1 MNAIVINEYGGP
13 EKLEW
18 REFPDPHPGPDEIL
32 VRVKAASVNPVDWK
46 IREGRLK
53 FITGRTF
60 PLFLGTEVAG
70 FVEEVGSE
78 VKGFKPGDRVFA
90 GMSYKGGGY
99 AEKAVTRGDRAILIP
114 PEIGFTEACTFAVA
128 GITPLQGFRKHTGVK
143 KGTRVLVNG
152 ASGGVGTYAVQIAK
166 LLGGTVTGV
175 CSEKNMELVKGLGAD
190 EVIDYRKEDFRD
202 RHETWDII
210 LDAASNAVFK
220 EVRSSLRKNGVLIK
234 LNYSVRTILTGAWT
248 RLFSDKKVKMIV
260 LHNEPADLEWIR
272 DHVASG
278 AMRVV
283 VDRTFPLEDAA
294 EAHRYSETLRAVGK
308 IVLVV
313 E

>member
-1 MNAIVINEYGGP
+1 MNAIVINGYGGP

-18 REFPDPHPGPDEIL
+18 REFPDPHPSPDEIL

-46 IREGRLK
+46 IRQGRLK
-53 FITGRTF
+53 FITGRKF

-114 PEIGFTEACTFAVA
+114 PEIGFNEACTFAVA
-128 GITPLQGFRKHTGVK
+128 GITPLQAFRKHTGVK
-143 KGTRVLVNG
+143 QGTRVLVNG

-166 LLGGTVTGV
+166 LLGATVTGV

-190 EVIDYRKEDFRD
+190 EVIDYGKEDFRD
-202 RHETWDII
+202 REESWDIV

-220 EVRSSLRKNGVLIK
+220 EVRSSLRKNGVLVK

-260 LHNEPADLEWIR
+260 LNNEPADLEWIR

-294 EAHRYSETLRAVGK
+294 EAHRYSETHRAVGK

-313 E
+313 D